1 MEEIM
6 FVDRA
11 EIYIK
16 SGKGGDGH
24 VSFRREKYV
33 AAGGPDGGDGGKGG
47 DIIFEVDEGLNT
59 LSDYRY
65 KRKFIAEDGEN
76 GKKQKCNGKD
86 GEDLVLKVPPGTL
99 IIEKNTGKIVADM
112 SGDNRR
118 EVILKGGRGGKGNY
132 HYATATMQVPK
143 YAQPGQSGME
153 MTVIL
158 ELKVIADVGLVGFPN
173 VGKSTFLSRVTN
185 ARPKIGN
192 YHFTTTSP
200 NLGVVD
206 MAEGGGFVIAD
217 IPGLIE
223 GASEGLGLGHEFL
236 RHIERT
242 KMIIHIVDAA
252 STEGRD
258 PVDDIRLI
266 NAELKAYNPKLA
278 ELPQVIA
285 ANKIDVLQ
293 KEQEEQVLKRL
304 KDTFKPEGYKV
315 FPISA
320 VSGQGVKEL
329 LYYVKSMLDKMD
341 KTPVIFEKEFT
352 PEELVVSGE
361 PFEVRKEEEHL
372 YVVEGPRIER
382 MLGYT
387 NLNSEKGF
395 LFFQNFLRDN
405 GILEQLEKLGIQEGD
420 TVRMY
425 GLEFEYYK

>member
-1 MEEIM
+1 
-6 FVDRA
+6 
-11 EIYIK
+11 
-16 SGKGGDGH
+16 
-24 VSFRREKYV
+24 
-33 AAGGPDGGDGGKGG
+33 
-47 DIIFEVDEGLNT
+47 
-59 LSDYRY
+59 
-65 KRKFIAEDGEN
+65 
-76 GKKQKCNGKD
+76 
-86 GEDLVLKVPPGTL
+86 
-99 IIEKNTGKIVADM
+99 
-112 SGDNRR
+112 
-118 EVILKGGRGGKGNY
+118 
-132 HYATATMQVPK
+132 
-143 YAQPGQSGME
+143 
-153 MTVIL
+153 
-158 ELKVIADVGLVGFPN
+158 
-173 VGKSTFLSRVTN
+173 
-185 ARPKIGN
+185 
-192 YHFTTTSP
+192 
-200 NLGVVD
+200 
-206 MAEGGGFVIAD
+206 
-217 IPGLIE
+217 
-223 GASEGLGLGHEFL
+223 
-236 RHIERT
+236 
-242 KMIIHIVDAA
+242 
-252 STEGRD
+252 
-258 PVDDIRLI
+258 
-266 NAELKAYNPKLA
+266 LKAYNPKLA